1 LIATKRQ
8 KRARIWAAEGLPMV
22 TESMLMGETSNAS
35 AVLAVGHE
43 PVAALAL

>member
-1 LIATKRQ
+1 
-8 KRARIWAAEGLPMV
+8 MV
-22 TESMLMGETSNAS
+22 TESRLMGEMSNAS